1 MELFPALEIGWL
13 NGWILLALLYLIFG
27 VLLLI
32 FPKDVVARLYE
43 YDRSRLSKRQKAFNV
58 IRESLGVVCLAL
70 IIFTPMRTGTAFFI
84 PGIVLFT
91 LGLAGF
97 SVALFGFKNRSL
109 DQPVIR
115 GLYRISRHPQIL
127 MLFISVC
134 GIGIAIGSWSV
145 LFVQILASLFG
156 HSRIL
161 VEEQA
166 CLDRYGGIYRAYMKR
181 VPRYFLLF

>member
-13 NGWILLALLYLIFG
+13 NGWILLALLYLVFG

-43 YDRSRLSKRQKAFNV
+43 YDRSRLSKRQKTFNV
-58 IRESLGVVCLAL
+58 IRELLGVVCLVL
-70 IIFTPMRTGTAFFI
+70 IIFTPMRTGTAFFNT
-84 PGIVLFT
+84 GIALFT

-97 SVALFGFKNRSL
+97 SVALFDFKNRPP
-109 DQPVIR
+109 DQPVVR
-115 GLYRISRHPQIL
+115 GLYRVSRHPQIL

-134 GIGIAIGSWSV
+134 GIGIAIGSWPV

-161 VEEQA
+161 VEEHA
-166 CLDRYGGIYRAYMKR
+166 CLEGYGDLYRAYMKR
-181 VPRYFLLF
+181 VPRYFLFF